1 MKTLIILVL
10 GLIAVGYGQRNL
22 TLEEQKIVGSYE
34 IKKYGKDIYRIILR
48 DNGIMEEYENG
59 KKDKELKWSI
69 VGKEVHIEY
78 RNSDV
83 EVLKI
88 NHDGSLT
95 GIAYLEDGKRTITR
109 QREQDTWKRVK

>member
-1 MKTLIILVL
+1 MRTLIVLVV
-10 GLIAVGYGQRNL
+10 GLMAVGCGQRNL
-22 TLEEQKIVGSYE
+22 TLEEQKIVGTYE
-34 IKKYGKDIYRIILR
+34 IKKYGKDMYRIILL

-69 VGKEVHIEY
+69 VGKEIHIEY
-78 RNSDV
+78 RNSNV

-88 NHDGSLT
+88 NDDGSLT

-109 QREQDTWKRVK
+109 QREQDTWKKVK